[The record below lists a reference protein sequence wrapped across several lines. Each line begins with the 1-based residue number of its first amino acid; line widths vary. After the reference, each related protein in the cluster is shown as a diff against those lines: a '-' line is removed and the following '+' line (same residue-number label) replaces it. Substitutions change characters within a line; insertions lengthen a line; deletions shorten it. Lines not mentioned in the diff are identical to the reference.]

1 MKNVLE
7 GREIGRKLLLLI
19 SALAL
24 VLGLSVTGGGMP
36 TANAQTGQLATS
48 DYSFGP
54 GSDPKNP
61 YEKVLTFT
69 VTESGTV
76 NSISFQVDKA
86 DGIVG
91 NTHYNRLTFGSL
103 DNTVYQDDNPAP
115 FSLSW
120 NPGSKTV
127 TFTLDPAKRIEAGE
141 QIQAQVLFL
150 GRGRNETKQVVDG
163 SIVVT
168 GTPDSGSTP
177 GSDEPTTPP
186 SSDEPT
192 TDPTT
197 PPSSDEPTTS
207 PNPGEPTTPPSSGE
221 PTTPPNP
228 SDPNARRQ
236 FEVIGHDFP
245 VRANDY
251 DPQIADTFY
260 ATVGNVGENTRFKS
274 ASLRIE
280 TGASYLTPQAYSLL
294 LNQIEPGVGLEKRNV
309 SVRNGL
315 ITMDIVPVKDGQQ
328 VANAQVPAGSIF
340 TFTNSLAAN
349 PKLKVVLDVYGEE
362 VAATPEPPQI
372 ITPPDGATWVHG
384 RVPNPPMPQ
393 RCGLRV
399 ALVADFSTSL
409 IYADVNGFEASRAAA
424 NALVDSLAGTPA
436 EIGLYNFATDA
447 PSVATG
453 TTVYNNP
460 PYISLQ
466 DQAGV
471 NQAKRVINN
480 WRGDGGGTNWEA
492 GLAQVAQQNYDVVY
506 FITDG
511 MPTYSSKSK
520 DLGING
526 TFVQESSLNAA
537 IDEANKLKAA
547 GTRIVPV
554 MVDLTLGGT
563 SSQRY
568 TVTEDLVLKNVRQ
581 HPGTTL
587 RDPGLYFQFTG
598 TAPMISKY
606 LGTPDF
612 IANFKKAYDAGAV
625 TIWEKTTSRRAVNV
639 TRDQDKWTYGPR
651 GVQTMGEDISG
662 TGDTIRVKQYSQ
674 LADQMRTIA
683 QDLVNRC
690 AGAVIVKKR
699 IVDEQGDVIQDGAT
713 GWEFGLTA
721 RSNVIDSG
729 NGFLVHSS
737 SKSTRDTAT
746 AKGQAEWAVNS
757 ETSQSLTLTE
767 TQKQGY
773 SIFKRG
779 NSLNSVGDFNAVC
792 TQTLGGRTS
801 PLSVTNEGEFGF
813 SFQMAESQKRLAT
826 VSCTVDNY
834 EAPTAPPGKLRF
846 EKAEYVDGQ
855 TNILPGL
862 GGATFEV
869 YAATGAGPD
878 YSKGALYTIESGQ
891 DSIEVKDTGTY
902 YLVETKSPSGLS
914 LLPEPVGF
922 EIAQDPQTKEYKVS
936 VVGGSSPLITASG
949 SGQTMLIQVAD
960 VKTGTLPKTGGFG
973 VGLPVLA
980 GFVLAVCGFAWSRRR
995 SPGI

>member
-7 GREIGRKLLLLI
+7 GREIGRKLLLLM

-24 VLGLSVTGGGMP
+24 VLGLSVTGGGIP

-48 DYSFGP
+48 DYSFGD
-54 GSDPKNP
+54 GNYSVSTGDKA
-61 YEKVLTFT
+61 LTVT
-69 VTESGTV
+69 VTESGLV
-76 NSISFQVDKA
+76 ESISFKVDKSN
-86 DGIVG
+86 GIFAINPFNILTIGSDELKMGDFSRDFTVSLDSAS
-91 NTHYNRLTFGSL
+91 NTLTFTP
-103 DNTVYQDDNPAP
+103 NEP
-115 FSLSW
+115 
-120 NPGSKTV
+120 KH
-127 TFTLDPAKRIEAGE
+127 IEAGQ
-141 QIQAQVLFL
+141 QIVAQVMFNT
-150 GRGRNETKQVVDG
+150 RDKRKVPTKVLDG
-163 SIVVT
+163 SIVVS
-168 GTPDSGSTP
+168 GTPDQA
-177 GSDEPTTPP
+177 TPP

-207 PNPGEPTTPPSSGE
+207 PNPGEPTTPP
-221 PTTPPNP
+221 NP

-245 VRANDY
+245 VTANDY
-251 DPQIADTFY
+251 DPQTADTFY
-260 ATVGNVGENTRFKS
+260 ATVGNVSENTRFKS

-280 TGASYLTPQAYSLL
+280 TGLSFLTPQSYSLL
-294 LNQIEPGVGLEKRNV
+294 LDKIEPGVGLEKRNV
-309 SVRNGL
+309 VTRNGY

-328 VANAQVPAGSIF
+328 VANAQVPAGAIF
-340 TFTNSLAAN
+340 TFNNGVGTN

-362 VAATPEPPQI
+362 ISATPEPPQI

-399 ALVADFSTSL
+399 AVVADFSTSL
-409 IYADVNGFEASRAAA
+409 NYADLNGFEASRRAA

-436 EIGLYNFATDA
+436 EIGLYNFAGNA
-447 PSVATG
+447 PSVANG

-471 NQAKRVINN
+471 NQAKSVINN
-480 WRGDGGGTNWEA
+480 WRGGGGATNWEA
-492 GLAQVAQQNYDVVY
+492 GLAQVAGQHYDVVY

-511 MPTYSSKSK
+511 MPTYSDETARLKAS
-520 DLGING
+520 GG
-526 TFVQESSLNAA
+526 MTQESALNAA
-537 IDEANKLKAA
+537 IDQANQLKAE
-547 GTRIVPV
+547 GTRIVPI

-563 SSQRY
+563 SNQRY
-568 TVTEDLVLKNVRQ
+568 TVTEDLVLKN
-581 HPGTTL
+581 L
-587 RDPGLYFQFTG
+587 RDYPYNGAPSEPGLYFLFNRN
-598 TAPMISKY
+598 APQTSRY
-606 LGTPDF
+606 LGYEGSQW
-612 IANFKKAYDAGAV
+612 IVNFKQAYNARPRGV
-625 TIWEKTTSRRAVNV
+625 TVYEKQSNGRLADV
-639 TRDQDKWTYGPR
+639 TADQAKWTYGPR

-674 LADQMRTIA
+674 LADQMRAIA
-683 QDLVNRC
+683 QDLSNRC

-699 IVDEQGDVIQDGAT
+699 IVDEQGNVIQDGAP
-713 GWEFGLTA
+713 GWEFSLIA

-737 SKSTRDTAT
+737 LKSTKDTPT

-779 NSLNSVGDFNAVC
+779 NSLDSAGDFNAVC
-792 TQTLGGRTS
+792 TQTLSGRTS

-834 EAPTAPPGKLRF
+834 EVPTAPPGKLRF

-869 YAATGAGPD
+869 YAATGTGPD
-878 YSKGALYTIESGQ
+878 YSKGALHTIESGQ
-891 DSIEVKDTGTY
+891 DSIEIKETGTY

-922 EIAQDPQTKEYKVS
+922 EIAQDPQTKEYKVA
-936 VVGGSSPLITASG
+936 VVSGSSPLITASG

-980 GFVLAVCGFAWSRRR
+980 GLVLAACGIAWSRRR
-995 SPGI
+995 SPGM